1 VSNRQ
6 SNDVVANFQNHAG
19 NTAPVPMGILNGF
32 LTRARNRANPT
43 TDIDHAP
50 REFRRFV
57 NASGAQDVQI
67 SNGLWRSTGFG
78 KRQPISYV
86 ALYYAALPRIPGQMR
101 DDVSGKHKRG
111 IDPLSYQKLVDNGP
125 GAQPANPGGPGRIG
139 SDQFYN
145 PGTS

>member
-1 VSNRQ
+1 MNRQ
-6 SNDVVANFQNHAG
+6 SNDVVANFQDHAG
-19 NTAPVPMGILNGF
+19 NTPFVPMTVLNGF

-57 NASGAQDVQI
+57 STGAQDVQI
-67 SNGLWRSTGFG
+67 SNGLWRKTGFG
-78 KRQPISYV
+78 RRLPISYV
-86 ALYYAALPRIPGQMR
+86 AMYYAAVPRIPGQMR

-111 IDPLSYQKLVDNGP
+111 IDPLSYQKLVDMGP
-125 GAQPANPGGPGRIG
+125 GAQPANPGGPGKIG